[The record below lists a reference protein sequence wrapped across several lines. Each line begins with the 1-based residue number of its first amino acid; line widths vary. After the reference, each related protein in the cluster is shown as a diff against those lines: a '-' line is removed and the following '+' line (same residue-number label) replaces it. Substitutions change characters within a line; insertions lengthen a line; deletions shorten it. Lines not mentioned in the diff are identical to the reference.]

1 MYQMQKQ
8 KKLSD
13 REFPTMLYSS
23 WDGSLWQMR
32 ILHEHIERACQ
43 VSMSTISGICV
54 QHSQLRNA
62 MTNYEN
68 LFQSDC

>member
-1 MYQMQKQ
+1 
-8 KKLSD
+8 
-13 REFPTMLYSS
+13 MLYSS

-54 QHSQLRNA
+54 QHSQLRNT